1 VVVYAKLVILN
12 YFMDMK
18 RSFVPHTWT
27 LNSIPCLRNLS
38 YDQHFASSEENK
50 TTTKSIRYSLHHQ
63 TNKRLLKCP
72 VIGRNGRLDRDT
84 LSFDHH
90 SSKHPYKSTHTRD
103 LVEPS
108 SL

>member
-38 YDQHFASSEENK
+38 YDQHFASSEEK
-50 TTTKSIRYSLHHQ
+50 KQQLKVSVTVSTTKQ
-63 TNKRLLKCP
+63 TR
-72 VIGRNGRLDRDT
+72 G
-84 LSFDHH
+84 F
-90 SSKHPYKSTHTRD
+90 
-103 LVEPS
+103 
-108 SL
+108 